1 MITADELYKKL
12 LEKKQR
18 ENRTR
23 LDSMDLLSFGN
34 VENQMAE
41 LENEGK
47 IKRYDDVTSSFEVF

>member
-18 ENRTR
+18 ENRAR
-23 LDSMDLLSFGN
+23 LDSMDLLAFGN
-34 VENQMAE
+34 VENQMTE

-47 IKRYDDVTSSFEVF
+47 IKRHNDVTGSFEVF

>member
-23 LDSMDLLSFGN
+23 LDSMDLLWFGN